1 MGFWP
6 SSTDFCIG
14 EISMNLRA
22 IMIVSAK
29 KIQGKPGIFI
39 FFLKCHTS
47 TSIHVSLPQGEQ
59 PICRFAFWRIHQ
71 AMSTK
76 LHICTQ
82 RVMGTT
88 SVAAPRLLSLTFDPF
103 LTTCHRVQ
111 SGCSPF
117 ETCWS
122 SQSTPLKAIS
132 QVVLP
137 GNLWLWTDH
146 ASWATWKPVRGAFS
160 GPSQGRLPR
169 APPKVQAYL
178 PAGFVG
184 LKLDPIQAGSSQDCL

>member
-1 MGFWP
+1 
-6 SSTDFCIG
+6 
-14 EISMNLRA
+14 
-22 IMIVSAK
+22 
-29 KIQGKPGIFI
+29 
-39 FFLKCHTS
+39 
-47 TSIHVSLPQGEQ
+47 
-59 PICRFAFWRIHQ
+59 
-71 AMSTK
+71 MSTK

-88 SVAAPRLLSLTFDPF
+88 SVAAPRLLSLTFHPF

-160 GPSQGRLPR
+160 GPSQGPLPR
-169 APPKVQAYL
+169 APPKGASQGPGLPPSRVCWFKVGSNPSRIKSGLFIIVWPNFFDWLVFLRIFHFPYL
-178 PAGFVG
+178 SILQYGDGWFCWSLVG
-184 LKLDPIQAGSSQDCL
+184 VAF